1 MTNTNNQLQES
12 IRAACAVFESLQE
25 LAEPVA
31 RTADAMVECLCA
43 GRKLLVCGNGGSAA
57 DGADFSAEFGCRF
70 VTDRRPYPALNLAQ
84 GGSLMSA
91 IGNDYGY
98 DEVFARQVA
107 GLGHKGDVLV
117 AITTSGNSRN
127 ILRALEEGKTR
138 GLTTVAL
145 LGRDGIREDVMPGHD
160 HGALGGRHI
169 AGNDPHRRRLPGAVR
184 AEKSQ
189 DFAPF
194 HGEADVVDRGDR
206 AVAFREVLDLDHE
219 DSEQL
224 MDESSRTNRRS

>member
-1 MTNTNNQLQES
+1 MTNPTIADHLQES

-25 LAEPVA
+25 LAEPIA
-31 RTADAMVECLCA
+31 RAADAMVECLCA

-107 GLGHKGDVLV
+107 GLGQRDDVLV

-127 ILRALEEGKTR
+127 ILRALDEGKAR

-145 LGRDGIREDVMPGHD
+145 LGRDGGE
-160 HGALGGRHI
+160 AKGRAEVEFLVRSEVTARIQEAHKFLLHVI
-169 AGNDPHRRRLPGAVR
+169 CGLVDARLPKA
-184 AEKSQ
+184 
-189 DFAPF
+189 
-194 HGEADVVDRGDR
+194 
-206 AVAFREVLDLDHE
+206 
-219 DSEQL
+219 
-224 MDESSRTNRRS
+224 